1 MISGRVL
8 LFAGACGAIL
18 VFGICRAHASPP
30 GPDDTKIGSDIEGVV
45 SDSATGERV
54 PGANVIVRGTNRG
67 AATNNNGFYLISS
80 VPSGTYTLVVSA
92 VGYQRRTIPVAVSG
106 TGAQTVNIK
115 LATRLIE
122 TREVVVETQSISAL
136 TERSASVHIITPK
149 ELQRLPAAGQQDL
162 LRSLQVLPGITSTSD
177 VSAKFFV
184 RGGAGDQN
192 LILLDGMKVYNPFHA
207 FGLFS
212 IFDPDIIRN
221 AEVYTGAFPAG
232 YQLTPLFGE

>member
-1 MISGRVL
+1 MISGRGLLLVGTCVVVL
-8 LFAGACGAIL
+8 
-18 VFGICRAHASPP
+18 VSGICRACASPRA
-30 GPDDTKIGSDIEGVV
+30 PDDTKSGADIEGVIA
-45 SDSATGERV
+45 DSATGERV
-54 PGANVIVRGTNRG
+54 PGANVMLKGTGRG
-67 AATNNNGFYLISS
+67 ASTSNNGFYLISS
-80 VPSGTYTLVVSA
+80 VPPGTYELVVGA
-92 VGYQRRTIPVAVSG
+92 VGYQRRTVPLTVRG
-106 TGAQTVNIK
+106 TETQTVNLRI
-115 LATRLIE
+115 AVRLIE
-122 TREVVVETQSISAL
+122 TREVVVETQSISSL
-136 TERSASVHIITPK
+136 TERSASVHVITPK

-162 LRSLQVLPGITSTSD
+162 LRSLQILPGITSTSD

-232 YQLTPLFGE
+232 YGGRLS